1 MPSAARFILKDSPE
15 ILKSLVDESRLQGR
29 SYSPEYA
36 QQPGGVKAAEIA
48 LGLQFALLA
57 ITDDNPD
64 TLKNVAKANPWQ
76 QVAMEM
82 LTGSP
87 TAAHQP
93 LSHILKDKYSLETD
107 HHINVRGLSPG
118 GRVLDT
124 QGYIAHND
132 SLVVL
137 AFRCTTSGLDWLT
150 NLSTTTSAWEIEEDT
165 AKGHSGY
172 FSACCGFAVCDAS
185 GAAKPRVHTGF
196 YNNLIATIPL
206 IQMYIDPL
214 LAPGQPPR
222 TLYVVGHSLGAGIAT
237 LAACYFLLERER
249 YPWENNQHKLRVV
262 TAGGPRAAT
271 AQMQEMIDWRVKE
284 VNSDHRNPLGKNK
297 VIFARVVRDKDVVPT
312 LPPELLGFR
321 HIPETMIFLTKEDSQ
336 GKSRILINPNPK
348 NVVSK
353 RKMKKLVEEDPRLI
367 SSGIDPEVGSWTNA
381 PSVDGSDPGADG
393 DDDSIDDITDAKEA
407 SPGVDGDK
415 IPATSSIDSQ
425 FRMIPR
431 NVRDHM
437 PQFYLNPVHAQL
449 LQEQTPQIYLDPA
462 LAHLLQQSG
471 SATLENQQKQQVEE
485 KVAESPTKTRKGFG
499 RAFRFRHQK
508 D

>member
-15 ILKSLVDESRLQGR
+15 ILRALVDENHLKGR
-29 SYSPEYA
+29 SYSSEIA
-36 QQPGGVKAAEIA
+36 QQPGGLKAAEIA
-48 LGLQFALLA
+48 LGLQFACLA
-57 ITDDNPD
+57 ITDDKPD

-107 HHINVRGLSPG
+107 HHINIRGLSPG
-118 GRVLDT
+118 GRLLDT

-132 SLVVL
+132 SLIVL
-137 AFRCTTSGLDWLT
+137 AFRCTTSGVDWLT
-150 NLSTTTSAWEIEEDT
+150 NLSTTTSAWEIDEDT
-165 AKGHSGY
+165 AQGHSGY
-172 FSACCGFAVCDAS
+172 FSACCGYALCNAS
-185 GAAKPRVHTGF
+185 GDPKPRVHTGF

-206 IQMYIDPL
+206 IQTYIDPL

-249 YPWENNQHKLRVV
+249 YPWENNPHKLRVV

-271 AQMQEMIDWRVKE
+271 SQMQQMVDCRIKE

-297 VIFARVVRDKDVVPT
+297 IVFARVVRDKDVVPT
-312 LPPELLGFR
+312 VPPELLGFR
-321 HIPETMIFLTKEDSQ
+321 HIPEGMVFLTKEDSQ

-353 RKMKKLVEEDPRLI
+353 RKLKKLVEENPRLLG
-367 SSGIDPEVGSWTNA
+367 SGIDPEVGSWTNA
-381 PSVDGSDPGADG
+381 PSLEDSDPDAEG
-393 DDDSIDDITDAKEA
+393 DDDSVDD
-407 SPGVDGDK
+407 SLDGKDPPRTTYGEK
-415 IPATSSIDSQ
+415 IPATTSVDSQ

-462 LAHLLQQSG
+462 LARLLLQQGYSP
-471 SATLENQQKQQVEE
+471 LEKQQQQETEEAVAVE
-485 KVAESPTKTRKGFG
+485 PTKPRKGFG
-499 RAFRFRHQK
+499 RPFRFRHK
-508 D
+508 